1 MPSLRKL
8 ACNRILFLTA
18 FSSNLCKNLAAGPD
32 LPLGLRPAL
41 VLIVTPRRTLSH
53 GNVAQPVDLHL
64 GEPVIRIP
72 TTANPGALA
81 ALLRRG
87 LVSEIVG
94 MITTGNEIEIV
105 GMITTGNVIVIVIEI
120 VIVIVTASTTR
131 DTAHQAH
138 RLLHGNSNLNST
150 HSIKLLVLGMAILD
164 MAVMAVIAVMLRLP
178 VWALLLVFRRPAP
191 GLLPPQ
197 ASPA

>member
-32 LPLGLRPAL
+32 LPLELRPAL

-64 GEPVIRIP
+64 GEPAIRIP

-94 MITTGNEIEIV
+94 MITTGNEIEMV
-105 GMITTGNVIVIVIEI
+105 GMITTGNVIVIE
-120 VIVIVTASTTR
+120 IVIVTASTTR

-191 GLLPPQ
+191 GLLLPQ